1 MPIPRARWNRS
12 LAAKDKS
19 SRSIGVWSELSCA
32 AVVAQGSFQSKESA
46 MASKTQGKTVKQ
58 VLSDNVRRQQLRAP
72 ATASPGT
79 SARKK
84 AAARKRAAQAAERR

>member
-1 MPIPRARWNRS
+1 
-12 LAAKDKS
+12 
-19 SRSIGVWSELSCA
+19 
-32 AVVAQGSFQSKESA
+32 